1 LPLRE
6 ASKII
11 DEGVCTVGKML
22 KIKMVKS
29 VITRPEKQR
38 KIMRGLGLNKLN
50 STVTLVDTP
59 EIRGMI
65 NKVIHLVSVEE
76 SKE

>member
-1 LPLRE
+1 
-6 ASKII
+6 
-11 DEGVCTVGKML
+11 VGKML
-22 KIKMVKS
+22 KVKMVKS
-29 VITRPEKQR
+29 EIGRPENQR
-38 KIMRGLGLNKLN
+38 KILRGMGLKKMN

-59 EIRGMI
+59 EVRGMI

>member
-1 LPLRE
+1 MG
-6 ASKII
+6 KI
-11 DEGVCTVGKML
+11 L

-29 VITRPEKQR
+29 EIGRPEKQR
-38 KIMRGLGLNKLN
+38 KILRGMGLNKLN
-50 STVTLVDTP
+50 SCVTLVDTP
-59 EIRGMI
+59 QIRGMI

>member
-1 LPLRE
+1 
-6 ASKII
+6 
-11 DEGVCTVGKML
+11 VGKML
-22 KIKMVKS
+22 KVKMVKS

-38 KIMRGLGLNKLN
+38 KVLRGLGLNKVN
-50 STVTLVDTP
+50 STVTLADTP

-76 SKE
+76 AKE

>member
-1 LPLRE
+1 M
-6 ASKII
+6 
-11 DEGVCTVGKML
+11 GKML

-29 VITRPEKQR
+29 EIGRPEKQR
-38 KIMRGLGLNKLN
+38 KILRGMGLKRMN
-50 STVTLVDTP
+50 STVNLVDTP
-59 EIRGMI
+59 EVRGMI

>member
-1 LPLRE
+1 M
-6 ASKII
+6 S
-11 DEGVCTVGKML
+11 KML
-22 KIKMVKS
+22 KIKKVKS
-29 VITRPEKQR
+29 EIGRPEKQR
-38 KIMRGLGLNKLN
+38 KILRGMGLIKLN

-59 EIRGMI
+59 QTRGMI

>member
-1 LPLRE
+1 
-6 ASKII
+6 
-11 DEGVCTVGKML
+11 ML

-29 VITRPEKQR
+29 EIGRPEKQR
-38 KIMRGLGLNKLN
+38 KILRGMGLNKLN
-50 STVTLVDTP
+50 DTVTLVDTP
-59 EIRGMI
+59 QIRGMV